1 MHATKATACIDF
13 YDNIISGK
21 VSVFD
26 LHLSESQRVMVAFP
40 VSPIHTVSERRVV
53 ASQIETIQVGIMT
66 SLVPPGTFVIHC
78 T

>member
-1 MHATKATACIDF
+1 MYATKATACIDF

-26 LHLSESQRVMVAFP
+26 LHLSESQRVIVAFP
-40 VSPIHTVSERRVV
+40 GSPLHTVTVRLV
-53 ASQIETIQVGIMT
+53 AAFQIETIQVGST
-66 SLVPPGTFVIHC
+66 TVTVPPGTFDRHC